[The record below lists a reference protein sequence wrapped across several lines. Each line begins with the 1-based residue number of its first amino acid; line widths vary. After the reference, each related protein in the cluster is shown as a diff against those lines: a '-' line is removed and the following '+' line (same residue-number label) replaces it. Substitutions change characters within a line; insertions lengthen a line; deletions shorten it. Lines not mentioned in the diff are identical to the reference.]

1 MDETANIPLET
12 VYWLEPTDVT
22 DDQILNMAAS
32 ILVHGQ
38 IEPIVVDVRD
48 EKGYRGV
55 VGRLRYEGMKNR
67 WRAEPEGK
75 TVLARIHEFTDETE
89 IKMWQLVENL
99 HRRQVTAMQRA
110 RQYRDL
116 YTLLREEHDE
126 DVTIQ
131 TLVTAIEDVTGN
143 EESLKT
149 VHHYLS
155 LTKLEPKVKAILT
168 GEKMSLRHGLELLK
182 IKDPKE
188 QVKAAE
194 TAQEDK
200 LTVKELS
207 YVVENVTVKQRQ
219 KKQKKRLEKKAEEL
233 RGQGITVYLDTPY
246 VSYEEHRKAMDGCKQ
261 FWGELPEKCQ
271 SCLKKGVLLSG
282 NFQQKQLC
290 TDLKCYE
297 EMGRQKSIDLEK
309 ERKAREETFD
319 QERSKMLE
327 MKPDARI
334 WRLTVYGLIDTYE
347 LGSRLKVEKT
357 NEAIWDKLCQLDEKQ
372 CQTILIHKAL
382 SEVLTGPQHWRDT
395 FVKKWAV
402 KEFNLTPEVFLAK
415 EE

>member
-1 MDETANIPLET
+1 MDETANIPLST
-12 VYWLEPTDVT
+12 IYWQEPTDVT
-22 DDQILNMAAS
+22 DDQIINMAAS

-38 IEPIVVDVRD
+38 IEPIVVHVRD

-67 WRAEPEGK
+67 WRAEQEGK
-75 TVLARIHEFTDETE
+75 TILARIHEFKDETE

-116 YTLLREEHDE
+116 YTLLRLEHDE
-126 DVTIQ
+126 EATIQ
-131 TLVTAIEDVTGN
+131 TLVTAIEDITGN

-155 LTKLEPKVKAILT
+155 LTKLEPKVQKILT

-182 IKDPKE
+182 IKDPEE
-188 QVKAAE
+188 QVKVAE

-207 YVVENVTVKQRQ
+207 YVVENVTVKERQ
-219 KKQKKRLEKKAEEL
+219 KKQKKRLEAKAKEL

-246 VSYEEHRKAMDGCKQ
+246 VSYEEHRKGMDKCKQ
-261 FWGELPEKCQ
+261 FWGEVPEKCQ
-271 SCLKKGVLLSG
+271 SCPKKGVLLSG
-282 NFQQKQLC
+282 NFQQKPLC

-297 EMGRQKSIDLEK
+297 EMGRQKNIDLEK
-309 ERKAREETFD
+309 ERKAREETFE

-334 WRLTVYGLIDTYE
+334 WRLTVYGSIDTWE
-347 LGSRLKVEKT
+347 LASGLNVDRTAEEVWK
-357 NEAIWDKLCQLDEKQ
+357 ALCKLDEKQ

-382 SEVLTGPQHWRDT
+382 SEVLTGPQQWRHAV
-395 FVKKWAV
+395 VKKWAV